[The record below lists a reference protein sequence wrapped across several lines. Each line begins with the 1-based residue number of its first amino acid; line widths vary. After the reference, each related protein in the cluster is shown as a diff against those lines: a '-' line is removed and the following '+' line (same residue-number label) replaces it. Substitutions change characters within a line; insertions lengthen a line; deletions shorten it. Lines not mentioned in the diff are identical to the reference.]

1 MYKKYQEINID
12 KSYIGLEEGE
22 TEGGYFCTPVGSKV
36 IGWESCGIHYCF
48 INGFGETVFA
58 VNPNTSTND
67 KGDEL
72 NVYPLAK
79 NFEIFLRLILA
90 TKSVTPIEQIIMFSK
105 EEFENFLISE
115 DNTVLPEQ
123 QEVLNTIS
131 EKLSLIPFESP
142 YEYVKELQAKF
153 DYTKLIFTDE
163 YYDVLGI
170 DRR

>member
-1 MYKKYQEINID
+1 
-12 KSYIGLEEGE
+12 
-22 TEGGYFCTPVGSKV
+22 
-36 IGWESCGIHYCF
+36 
-48 INGFGETVFA
+48 
-58 VNPNTSTND
+58 
-67 KGDEL
+67 
-72 NVYPLAK
+72 
-79 NFEIFLRLILA
+79 
-90 TKSVTPIEQIIMFSK
+90 MFSK